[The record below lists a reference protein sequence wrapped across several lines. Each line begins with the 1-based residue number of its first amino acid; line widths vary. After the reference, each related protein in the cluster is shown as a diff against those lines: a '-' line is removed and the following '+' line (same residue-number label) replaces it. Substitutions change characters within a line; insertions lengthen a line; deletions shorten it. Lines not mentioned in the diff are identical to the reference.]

1 MSITI
6 HDIWEALN
14 AGVLDAE
21 IPDIRLALDL
31 RESLLSLPI
40 KEGSKVRVTGI
51 DWIAT
56 RNLVFEVKEVF
67 DDGTVMLQW
76 PNNWKAGWRKLTEFR
91 VYATNLER
99 A

>member
-14 AGVLDAE
+14 AGKLDEE
-21 IPDIRLALDL
+21 IPNIRLALDL
-31 RESLLSLPI
+31 RESLLSLPL
-40 KEGSKVRVTGI
+40 KEGSKVKVTGI

-56 RNLVFEVKEVF
+56 RNLVFEVKEIIDAEKVR
-67 DDGTVMLQW
+67 LQW
-76 PNNWKAGWRKLTEFR
+76 PDDWKAGSRRNQTFI
-91 VYATNLER
+91 VTVGNLER